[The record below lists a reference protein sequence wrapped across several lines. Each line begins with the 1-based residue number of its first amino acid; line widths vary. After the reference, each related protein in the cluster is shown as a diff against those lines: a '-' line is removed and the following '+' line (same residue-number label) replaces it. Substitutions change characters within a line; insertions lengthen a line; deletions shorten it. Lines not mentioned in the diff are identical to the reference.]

1 MKCLLKQVESLKTG
15 RDFQN
20 KWFEETKK
28 DLDEMRAKDLI
39 EKDIK
44 LIDLKD
50 LQLEEKS
57 SDFED

>member
-1 MKCLLKQVESLKTG
+1 MKCLLKQVENLKTG

>member
-1 MKCLLKQVESLKTG
+1 
-15 RDFQN
+15 
-20 KWFEETKK
+20 
-28 DLDEMRAKDLI
+28 MRAKDLI

-57 SDFED
+57 SDFEDWSRRNNLRFSGLTQKAEGAETW

>member
-39 EKDIK
+39 EKDMK

>member
-28 DLDEMRAKDLI
+28 DLDEMRAKDLK

>member
-20 KWFEETKK
+20 NWFEETKK